1 MTYIIAYVML
11 VALLLIFWKAFKH
24 PSDDREG

>member
-1 MTYIIAYVML
+1 MKFLVAYLMF

-24 PSDDREG
+24 PSDRGEG